1 MNLTLTE
8 EQKLIRDTA
17 KSFAEK
23 EIAPV
28 IKEYEEG
35 HKFPANIVKKLAE
48 LGFMGM
54 NIKEEYGGQEAG
66 AVALSLAITEIA
78 KVSASVAVTM
88 SVTNMVAEVIQ
99 EFGTEEAKKKFLP
112 PLCSGEYLAGGFCLT
127 EPGAGSDAASI
138 QTRADKVDG
147 GYVLNGNKI
156 FITSGEVAGCF
167 VVWAVT
173 DKKAGKKGISAFV
186 VPADAKGL
194 IVGKKEE
201 KMGQCASP
209 TNEVAF
215 SDCFVSYEQLLG
227 NEGDGYKIALM
238 ELAGGRI
245 GIASLAVGVGYAAM
259 DYAANFAK
267 ERVQFG
273 KPIAEFQAI
282 QWMIADAYTELDAA
296 RLLTLRAAFLKE
308 NKLPFTK
315 EGSMA
320 KLFASEVAN
329 KACLKAVQIL
339 GGYGYS
345 KEYPVERFL
354 RDIKVTTIYE
364 GTSEV
369 QRMVIAREVIK

>member
-1 MNLTLTE
+1 MDLTLTE

-23 EIAPV
+23 EISPV

-35 HKFPANIVKKLAE
+35 HRFPAQIIKKLAE

-54 NIKEEYGGQEAG
+54 NIKEEYGGQESG
-66 AVALSLAITEIA
+66 TIALSLSITEIA
-78 KVSASVAVTM
+78 KASASVAVTL

-99 EFGTEEAKKKFLP
+99 EFGTEEAKRRFLP
-112 PLCSGEYLAGGFCLT
+112 PLCSGEYLAGGFCLS
-127 EPGAGSDAASI
+127 EPAAGSDAASI
-138 QTRADKVDG
+138 QTRANKVDG
-147 GYVLNGNKI
+147 GYVINGNKI
-156 FITSGEVAGCF
+156 YITSGEVAGCF

-173 DKKAGKKGISAFV
+173 DRKAGKKGISAFV

-201 KMGQCASP
+201 KLGQCASP
-209 TNEVAF
+209 TNEIAF
-215 SDCFVSYEQLLG
+215 SDCFVSYDQLLG
-227 NEGDGYKIALM
+227 KEGDGYKIALK

-259 DYAANFAK
+259 DCAVKFAK

-273 KPIAEFQAI
+273 KPIAEMQAI
-282 QWMIADAYTELDAA
+282 QWMIADSYTELDAA

-308 NKLPFTK
+308 KGLPFTK

-320 KLFASEVAN
+320 KLYASEAAN
-329 KACLKAVQIL
+329 RACLKAVQIH

-345 KEYPVERFL
+345 KEYPVERYL

-369 QRMVIAREVIK
+369 QRMVIAKEVIK

>member
-1 MNLTLTE
+1 MDLTLTE

-35 HKFPANIVKKLAE
+35 HKFPAQIVKRIAE

-66 AVALSLAITEIA
+66 AVALSLAITEMA
-78 KVSASVAVTM
+78 KVSASIAVTM

-99 EFGTEEAKKKFLP
+99 EFGTEEAKKRFLP

-127 EPGAGSDAASI
+127 EPAAGSDAASL

-147 GYVLNGNKI
+147 GYLLNGNKI

-209 TNEVAF
+209 TNEIAF
-215 SDCFVSYEQLLG
+215 SDCFVPYDQLLG
-227 NEGDGYKIALM
+227 IEGDGYKIALA

-245 GIASLAVGVGYAAM
+245 GIASLSVGVGYAAM
-259 DYAANFAK
+259 DFAAKFAK

-273 KPIAEFQAI
+273 KAIAEFQAI

-308 NKLPFTK
+308 KGFSFTR

-320 KLFASEVAN
+320 KLFASEAAN
-329 KACLKAVQIL
+329 RACLKAVQIL

-345 KEYPVERFL
+345 KEYPLERYL

-369 QRMVIAREVIK
+369 QRMVIARELLK

>member
-1 MNLTLTE
+1 MDLRLTE
-8 EQKLIRDTA
+8 EQKLIQDTA

-23 EIAPV
+23 EIMPV
-28 IKEYEEG
+28 INEFEEK
-35 HKFPANIVKKLAE
+35 HEFPAAIVKKLAE

-66 AVALSLAITEIA
+66 SVALSLSITEIA
-78 KVSASVAVTM
+78 KASASVAVTM

-99 EFGTEEAKKKFLP
+99 EFGTEEAKKRFLP
-112 PLCSGEYLAGGFCLT
+112 PLCSGEYLAGAFCLT
-127 EPGAGSDAASI
+127 EPDAGSDAASI
-138 QTRADKVDG
+138 KTRADKVDG
-147 GYVLNGNKI
+147 GYLLNGSKI
-156 FITSGEVAGCF
+156 FITSAEVAGVF
-167 VVWAVT
+167 IVWAVT
-173 DKKAGKKGISAFV
+173 DKNAGKKGISAFV
-186 VPADAKGL
+186 VPANSKGL
-194 IVGKKEE
+194 IVGKKEK

-215 SDCFVSYEQLLG
+215 SDCFVSYDQLLG
-227 NEGDGYKIALM
+227 EEHDGYKIALA

-259 DYAANFAK
+259 DYAANFSK

-273 KPIAEFQAI
+273 KPISELQAI
-282 QWMIADAYTELDAA
+282 QWMIADAFTELDAA

-308 NKLPFTK
+308 KVHNFIK

-345 KEYPVERFL
+345 KEYPVERYL

-369 QRMVIAREVIK
+369 QRMVIARELLK

>member
-28 IKEYEEG
+28 INEYEEN
-35 HKFPANIVKKLAE
+35 HKFPAHIVKKLAE

-66 AVALSLAITEIA
+66 SVALSLSITEVA
-78 KVSASVAVTM
+78 KASASVAVTM

-99 EFGTEEAKKKFLP
+99 EFGTEEAKKRFLP

-127 EPGAGSDAASI
+127 EPDAGSDASSI
-138 QTRADKVDG
+138 KTRADKVDG
-147 GYVLNGNKI
+147 GYLLNGNKI

-186 VPADAKGL
+186 VPADTKGL

-209 TNEVAF
+209 TNEIAF

-227 NEGDGYKIALM
+227 TEGDGYKIALM

-245 GIASLAVGVGYAAM
+245 GIASLSVGVGYAAM
-259 DYAANFAK
+259 DCAVKFAK

-273 KPIAEFQAI
+273 KPITEFQAI
-282 QWMIADAYTELDAA
+282 QWMVADSYTQLDAA
-296 RLLTLRAAFLKE
+296 RLLTLRAAYLKE
-308 NKLPFTK
+308 KKLPFTK

-320 KLFASEVAN
+320 KLYASEAAN
-329 KACLKAVQIL
+329 RACLKAVQIM

-345 KEYPVERFL
+345 KEYSVERYL